1 MLTNHSLG
9 DSQGQAS
16 LPEVNTGKPMKDENH
31 KALRSTFTN
40 SFPLPPHTEP
50 HLRASLDRVL
60 GNPGSLIR
68 PQIVARMFAAYGL
81 PESHATELGIALE
94 YFHTASLLFD
104 DLPCMDDAIERRGV
118 PATHVEFGEAGA
130 ILTALALINRAY
142 ALTWK
147 SVAGC
152 AAMTQTPDRQ
162 SAALDYLERYLGVG
176 GLLNG
181 QSMDLNYLSL
191 RNGHHVTEA
200 IAMGKTVALIRL
212 TLVLPGILGGAS
224 PSELQLLDRVAV
236 CWGLTYQIADD
247 LKDVLHTSEKSGKT
261 VSRDHS
267 MGRPNIALA
276 IGIPGSVQRLTRL
289 IAMGDRMLQR
299 LVDLRPAVAF
309 LQELRLQLDAEANE
323 IIDHARER
331 SIPISLQGAA

>member
-1 MLTNHSLG
+1 MN
-9 DSQGQAS
+9 
-16 LPEVNTGKPMKDENH
+16 DENH
-31 KALRSTFTN
+31 KDLRSTFTS
-40 SFPLPPHTEP
+40 SFPLPPDIEP
-50 HLRASLDRVL
+50 HLRASLERVL

-81 PESHATELGIALE
+81 PASHAAELGIALE

-104 DLPCMDDAIERRGV
+104 DLPSMDDAVERRGA
-118 PATHVEFGEAGA
+118 PSTHIEFGESGA

-147 SVAGC
+147 SVAGS
-152 AAMTQTPDRQ
+152 APTRQ
-162 SAALDYLERYLGVG
+162 AEALDYLERYLGVG

-181 QSMDLNYLSL
+181 QSMDLNYPSL
-191 RNGHHVTEA
+191 PTKNQPGSHHVTEA

-212 TLVLPGILGGAS
+212 TLVLPGILGAAS
-224 PSELQLLDRVAV
+224 PDELQLLDRVAV
-236 CWGLTYQIADD
+236 SWGLTYQIVDD
-247 LKDVLHTSEKSGKT
+247 LKDVSHTSEQSGKT

-276 IGIPGSVQRLTRL
+276 IGIPAAIQRLTRL
-289 IAMGDRMLQR
+289 LAMGDRMLQR
-299 LVDLRPAVAF
+299 LVDRRPAVAF
-309 LQELRLQLDAEANE
+309 LQDLRLQLDAEANE

-331 SIPISLQGAA
+331 STPISLQGAA